1 MQARTQVASLR
12 LPAGPRAAI
21 KRTADCLANVDD
33 RVAWVEKARTEAIIG
48 GCLGS
53 IDSVKSGIRCY
64 LAFATDILKKE
75 RRLPPSVDDLLAWS
89 IMFRCKDT
97 FPTTSVTSELGVCLK
112 VCQSLRL
119 ATPPSGVQ
127 SGQLQLVV
135 SFGRVKSFSSG
146 PK

>member
-97 FPTTSVTSELGVCLK
+97 FSNYLTSELGVCLK

-119 ATPPSGVQ
+119 AIRPSGVQ
-127 SGQLQLVV
+127 SGHL
-135 SFGRVKSFSSG
+135 
-146 PK
+146 